1 MSDVDVSLKDLL
13 PKSSLNL
20 GPAIEKQLDGQK
32 STWAPVADTV
42 VKFAETRVRGVL
54 DIKLLDIFLGAWS
67 KSLDIL
73 EAIAETAKNPNAV
86 ENVQLFEHTITDKE
100 FPELK
105 ISFLGQ
111 KLPVIRL
118 ELDLSADLTG
128 ANLEI
133 RRGGIASVEL
143 GDVTAQMSLLYQSTK
158 LLPDWTEGPF
168 NILGKIAVA

>member
-1 MSDVDVSLKDLL
+1 MTDAAISLKDLL

-20 GPAIEKQLDGQK
+20 GTAIEKKLDGQK
-32 STWAPVADTV
+32 SAWAPVADTV
-42 VKFAETRVRGVL
+42 VKFAETRVRDVL

-73 EAIAETAKNPNAV
+73 EAIAATARDPSAV

-100 FPELK
+100 YPELK
-105 ISFLGQ
+105 IAFLGQ
-111 KLPVIRL
+111 KLSVIRL

-133 RRGGIASVEL
+133 RRGGISSVEF
-143 GDVTAQMSLLYQSTK
+143 GEVTTQLSLLCEDTK
-158 LLPDWTEGPF
+158 LLPDWSEGPF